1 MKLDSSAIEFIKR
14 FEISQTWWN
23 DTLDD
28 PVDLNNETLPVRVN
42 QDVELEGKNWRPIKI
57 DRKVVIDKVALVDGV
72 RRTDTHLMIGNSGR
86 SALLGEFVVGAFD
99 LSKGKVMERNQAEC
113 IIVFPPGIT
122 VNSPLLLGKA
132 RYEPVNAVETGDEG
146 IYRMFLQKMREREK
160 ETALKL
166 SMMGYTV
173 IADGPLQVPFSKT
186 GVTLGFV
193 KSTRRYYLTGRC
205 WETLV
210 SLRRGERTPV
220 FLIETSED
228 LPLKYSWYLRLK
240 DPQYF
245 EHQFLGLVRLEA
257 PSNLTLEEVIDL
269 AQFSGYLLPTLASS
283 NTLSSRAPENLAPL
297 ESLERRLRAMFH
309 PLDHIRVTLR
319 RLIAEA
325 HKGGQ
330 RWQ

>member
-1 MKLDSSAIEFIKR
+1 
-14 FEISQTWWN
+14 
-23 DTLDD
+23 
-28 PVDLNNETLPVRVN
+28 
-42 QDVELEGKNWRPIKI
+42 
-57 DRKVVIDKVALVDGV
+57 
-72 RRTDTHLMIGNSGR
+72 
-86 SALLGEFVVGAFD
+86 
-99 LSKGKVMERNQAEC
+99 
-113 IIVFPPGIT
+113 
-122 VNSPLLLGKA
+122 LGKA